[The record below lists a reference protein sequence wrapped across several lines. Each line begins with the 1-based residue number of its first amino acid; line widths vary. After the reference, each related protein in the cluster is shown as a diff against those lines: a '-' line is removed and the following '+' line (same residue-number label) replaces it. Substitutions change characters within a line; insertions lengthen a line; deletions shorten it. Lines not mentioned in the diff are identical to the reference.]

1 MFTVLSQWGFPHFT
15 SMIRTVN
22 NLLKTKVHGTADDN
36 VHLAHSMHISK
47 TLIENGIMFKQMVR
61 IITTVINIVII
72 VVVVD
77 LMEEI
82 KLYDTDLS

>member
-1 MFTVLSQWGFPHFT
+1 
-15 SMIRTVN
+15 MIRTVN
-22 NLLKTKVHGTADDN
+22 NQLKTKVHGTADDN

-61 IITTVINIVII
+61 IITTVIIVIIITTVII
-72 VVVVD
+72 VVVVN

-82 KLYDTDLS
+82 KLYNADLS